1 MSESVYGNKSL
12 ATPCL
17 HSGHSDGTMDA
28 TLNTK
33 SSTPIPVMPRH
44 CQALLLLLLLLLPLA
59 VPRWGLVVPQ
69 VQEQVQMQVL
79 ARRLEL

>member
-1 MSESVYGNKSL
+1 
-12 ATPCL
+12 
-17 HSGHSDGTMDA
+17 MDA

-44 CQALLLLLLLLLPLA
+44 CQALQLLLLLLLLPLA
-59 VPRWGLVVPQ
+59 VPRWGLVL
-69 VQEQVQMQVL
+69 VQEQVQMQAL